1 MRLIRKHVDLVFM
14 LILGLIFLLF
24 PTLDLTVSGWFYQR
38 PPGFFLAK
46 ETLFIF
52 LYEFV
57 PLMVYLLEV
66 ALPLIILLGFSP
78 LQRYLIAHRKP
89 AVYLALVLLLGP
101 GLLVNEVFKNHWGRA
116 RPGQIVEFG
125 GDRTFT
131 AAGVLGDQCERN
143 CSFVCGHASMG
154 FYFLSFGYLFPRQ
167 RRRWLG
173 IGIGLGSLIGLA
185 RIAQGAH
192 FISDVVFSF
201 FAVYF
206 TAKLV
211 YSLMENKGRGIRSL
225 KTKAPP

>member
-1 MRLIRKHVDLVFM
+1 M

-24 PTLDLTVSGWFYQR
+24 PTLDLTVSGWFYQ
-38 PPGFFLAK
+38 PSLGFFLAK
-46 ETLFIF
+46 ETLFVF
-52 LYEFV
+52 LYELV
-57 PLMVYLLEV
+57 PAMVHLLEI
-66 ALPLIILLGFSP
+66 ALPLIILLSFNP
-78 LQRYLIAHRKP
+78 LQRYLVAHRKP

-101 GLLVNEVFKNHWGRA
+101 GLLVNEVFKNHWDRA
-116 RPGQIVEFG
+116 RPKQIVEFG
-125 GDRTFT
+125 GDKIFT
-131 AAGVLGDQCERN
+131 AAGVPSDQCERN

-173 IGIGLGSLIGLA
+173 IGIGLGGLIGLA

-192 FISDVVFSF
+192 FMSDVVFSF

-211 YSLMENKGRGIRSL
+211 YALIENKERGIQS
-225 KTKAPP
+225 